1 MKNLSTHDKTYSGI
15 PLSVIYNQ
23 IIRFMKENGIYTP
36 YLEISLPQ
44 TNMSYERF
52 LINFRRFKNTT
63 LDHFFLYKFN
73 VGEKYNAF
81 LENERK
87 GLKKK
92 RINKY
97 NIKNDELTGDI
108 LRRKTAEFS
117 HIRNYCIYR
126 EISSDIENGLIVNKE
141 THVIITKK
149 GINDENELK
158 ELCIEKGWNLEWY
171 KKYKNYFNIR

>member
-1 MKNLSTHDKTYSGI
+1 MKNLSTHDKTYSDI

-73 VGEKYNAF
+73 VGEKYNAYAKYEDVEYEYAIDEFDCGRSF
-81 LENERK
+81 LIKTNDKWRSYFHAFISAYEK
-87 GLKKK
+87 LKQ
-92 RINKY
+92 
-97 NIKNDELTGDI
+97 
-108 LRRKTAEFS
+108 
-117 HIRNYCIYR
+117 
-126 EISSDIENGLIVNKE
+126 IENKDGSQ
-141 THVIITKK
+141 KK
-149 GINDENELK
+149 
-158 ELCIEKGWNLEWY
+158 
-171 KKYKNYFNIR
+171 